1 MVRHVGVMGRQARSR
16 SDTDDEV
23 SDHDETPADEPPAD
37 EPPADEPPADEKVA
51 RLPGPEERRFGQH
64 VRRLRRARGVT
75 QDRLAE
81 RAGLSPDTIRRL
93 EHGLFSP
100 SLETLTKLCFGLQLA
115 RSTLFESYELGE
127 SDQTREIVDL
137 LLTRSSNEIKLAVRV
152 LRNLLD
158 SMDDLALAGTHADES
173 GE

>member
-1 MVRHVGVMGRQARSR
+1 MSPPAQAL
-16 SDTDDEV
+16 SDGEV
-23 SDHDETPADEPPAD
+23 SDDDTASDP
-37 EPPADEPPADEKVA
+37 KVA
-51 RLPGPEERRFGQH
+51 RLPSPEVRRFGQH
-64 VRRLRRARGVT
+64 VRRLRRARGMT
-75 QDRLAE
+75 QDCLGE

-93 EHGLFSP
+93 EHGAFSP
-100 SLETLTKLCFGLQLA
+100 SLDTLTKLCAGLQLA
-115 RSTLFESYELGE
+115 RSTLFECYELGE

-158 SMDDLALAGTHADES
+158 SMDDLALAGAHADES